1 MSSTHQKQ
9 RGASDRDVLILGAGR
24 RVGVAVFG
32 AREGFPVIALH
43 GMPGSRLM
51 YATVAQA
58 AARRGIR
65 LIAVDR
71 PGYGLSDRCA
81 RGTVLDYAGDVA
93 GVAEIIGLGRFAVL
107 GTSGG
112 GSYALACAAHLGS
125 RLTRVGVV
133 SGIGPLRTPG
143 GLSGMAPVNGWIFRL
158 ARLSPALVGVVLPR
172 LVRRSLAQLQAH
184 VAAGTSP
191 SPSIPPAVLPLVV
204 ADQAEAIRQGGPGI
218 AFDAANLW
226 RSWGFPFSQIKVPA
240 HLWHGDAD
248 NLAPAALGRLIAD
261 AIPGCQATIYSGEGH
276 AEPLIRHADE
286 IMAAMAGE
294 TQPLYGRGQA

>member
-1 MSSTHQKQ
+1 MSSTEQEQ
-9 RGASDRDVLILGAGR
+9 RGAPDADVLILGKGR

-32 AREGFPVIALH
+32 APEGFPIIALH

-51 YATVAQA
+51 YATLAPA

-71 PGYGLSDRCA
+71 PGYGRSDRCA
-81 RGTVLDYAGDVA
+81 RGTLLDYAGDVA
-93 GVAEIIGLGRFAVL
+93 GIAEIMGLKRFAVL
-107 GTSGG
+107 GASGG
-112 GSYALACAAHLGS
+112 GSYALACAAQLGS

-133 SGIGPLRTPG
+133 SGIGPLGTPRS
-143 GLSGMAPVNGWIFRL
+143 LSGMASVNRWVFRL
-158 ARLSPALVGVVLPR
+158 ARVSPALVGVVLLR
-172 LVRRSLAQLQAH
+172 LVRRSLSQLQAH

-191 SPSIPPAVLPLVV
+191 NPSIPPAVLRLIV
-204 ADQAEAIRQGGPGI
+204 ADQAEAIRQGGAGI

-226 RSWGFPFSQIKVPA
+226 RPWGFPFTQIKVPT

-248 NLAPAALGRLIAD
+248 NQAPVALGRLIAD
-261 AIPGCQATIYSGEGH
+261 AIPGCEATIYPGEGH

-286 IMAAMAGE
+286 IMAAMAG
-294 TQPLYGRGQA
+294 

>member
-1 MSSTHQKQ
+1 MSSANQKQ
-9 RGASDRDVLILGAGR
+9 QAAPGGDVLVLGDGR
-24 RVGVAVFG
+24 RVGVSVFG
-32 AREGFPVIALH
+32 AREGFPVIGLH

-71 PGYGLSDRCA
+71 PGYGRSDRRA
-81 RGTVLDYAGDVA
+81 QGTLLGYAGDVA
-93 GVAEIIGLGRFAVL
+93 GIADVIGLGRFAVL

-112 GSYALACAAHLGS
+112 GSYALACAARLGS

-143 GLSGMAPVNGWIFRL
+143 SLSGMAPVNRWIFRL
-158 ARLSPALVGVVLPR
+158 ARVSPALVGVVLPR

-191 SPSIPPAVLPLVV
+191 SPSIPPGVLPLVV
-204 ADQAEAIRQGGPGI
+204 ADLAEAIRQGGAGI
-218 AFDAANLW
+218 AFDAGNLW
-226 RSWGFPFSQIKVPA
+226 RPWGFPFTQITVPA

-248 NLAPAALGRLIAD
+248 NLAPVAFGQLIAG
-261 AIPGCQATIYSGEGH
+261 AIPGCEATFYPGEGH
-276 AEPLIRHADE
+276 AEPLTRHADE
-286 IMAAMAGE
+286 IMAEMAG
-294 TQPLYGRGQA
+294 

>member
-1 MSSTHQKQ
+1 L
-9 RGASDRDVLILGAGR
+9 VLGDGR

-32 AREGFPVIALH
+32 AREGFPVIGLH

-71 PGYGLSDRCA
+71 PGYGRSGRRA
-81 RGTVLDYAGDVA
+81 GGTLLGYAGDVA
-93 GVAEIIGLGRFAVL
+93 GIAEILGLERFAVL

-112 GSYALACAAHLGS
+112 GSYALACAARLGS

-143 GLSGMAPVNGWIFRL
+143 SLSGMAPVNRWVFRL
-158 ARLSPALVGVVLPR
+158 ARVSPALVGVVLPR

-191 SPSIPPAVLPLVV
+191 HPVNPARCPPS
-204 ADQAEAIRQGGPGI
+204 
-218 AFDAANLW
+218 
-226 RSWGFPFSQIKVPA
+226 
-240 HLWHGDAD
+240 
-248 NLAPAALGRLIAD
+248 
-261 AIPGCQATIYSGEGH
+261 
-276 AEPLIRHADE
+276 
-286 IMAAMAGE
+286 
-294 TQPLYGRGQA
+294 GRGRPGRGDPARRGRHRL